1 MALKIKASA
10 RSAAPSVPD
19 RFRPVY
25 AAVSAPDPFVSTPVP
40 VHDAGSVLAP
50 PAAVSVPAAGSVPD
64 AVPDAVP
71 VQKSVHAPS
80 ASGSVPV
87 PCSAADSVTV
97 RPWFQDFIVQV
108 AVPGFSRPFYVSKY
122 YRGRYSLTRDPLYA
136 KTWSSPVLALQH
148 AARVREKLVDYPSS
162 FG

>member
-1 MALKIKASA
+1 MPMKIKASA
-10 RSAAPSVPD
+10 RSAAPSVPGSSVPE

-25 AAVSAPDPFVSTPVP
+25 AVVSAPDPFVS
-40 VHDAGSVLAP
+40 AR
-50 PAAVSVPAAGSVPD
+50 SVPVPD

-71 VQKSVHAPS
+71 APP
-80 ASGSVPV
+80 AAGSVPV
-87 PCSAADSVTV
+87 PVPYSAAQESDSVTV
-97 RPWFQDFIVQV
+97 RPWFSDFIVQV

-148 AARVREKLVDYPSS
+148 AARVREKLVDYPYS

>member
-10 RSAAPSVPD
+10 RSAAMSVPGSPVPGSPVPD
-19 RFRPVY
+19 RFRPIY
-25 AAVSAPDPFVSTPVP
+25 AAVPAPDPFVS
-40 VHDAGSVLAP
+40 AGSVP
-50 PAAVSVPAAGSVPD
+50 VPDTVPD
-64 AVPDAVP
+64 AVPDTAP
-71 VQKSVHAPS
+71 VPS
-80 ASGSVPV
+80 AAGFVPV
-87 PCSAADSVTV
+87 PCSAAPESDSVSV

-148 AARVREKLVDYPSS
+148 AARVREKLVDYPYS
-162 FG
+162 FD

>member
-10 RSAAPSVPD
+10 RSAAQSVPVSVPD

-25 AAVSAPDPFVSTPVP
+25 TAVSAPDPFVSARSVPVP
-40 VHDAGSVLAP
+40 DAVPAP
-50 PAAVSVPAAGSVPD
+50 PAAGSVP
-64 AVPDAVP
+64 VPE
-71 VQKSVHAPS
+71 
-80 ASGSVPV
+80 SG
-87 PCSAADSVTV
+87 SVTV
-97 RPWFQDFIVQV
+97 RPWFSEFIIQV

-148 AARVREKLVDYPSS
+148 AVRVRDKLVDYPYS